1 MGQTI
6 PRKVLFSK
14 EDMIGI
20 QQDLQLSNKQVK
32 VLFQDLRICTNS
44 RKSVESNLR
53 EKLHEANHQ
62 LDEFFE
68 VCQLVYRRED
78 KEKKIEENFH
88 QTTIGCSNLSGLI
101 GAILE
106 KRQRMEEDSLLLRIG
121 IDGGGGFL
129 KICLSVFDIDDPYSK
144 SNSFDVKEV

>member
-32 VLFQDLRICTNS
+32 VLAQDLRICTDS
-44 RKSVESNLR
+44 RKSVESNLC

-68 VCQLVYRRED
+68 VRQLVYRQED
-78 KEKKIEENFH
+78 KRRRLKKIFTK
-88 QTTIGCSNLSGLI
+88 Q
-101 GAILE
+101 
-106 KRQRMEEDSLLLRIG
+106 Q
-121 IDGGGGFL
+121 
-129 KICLSVFDIDDPYSK
+129 LSVPIFRG
-144 SNSFDVKEV
+144 